1 MFTTLF
7 AFGAASFVVVSAVPI
22 DMNSGLS
29 PTSTLTSDSHIPTST
44 SLSAAPPSALLD
56 LSEIAPSQPDRAL
69 LPKAISEGSKPSDDV
84 QNSNPQPDTTHGQP
98 PHHGMSTI
106 PVPVKSKDSYGH
118 LKGWGMHGDDTG
130 LFVNY
135 LPPGSFTPHDAPA
148 TAGSTS
154 DDKAHQ

>member
-1 MFTTLF
+1 MVHTRSMFTTLF

-69 LPKAISEGSKPSDDV
+69 LPKASFI
-84 QNSNPQPDTTHGQP
+84 
-98 PHHGMSTI
+98 
-106 PVPVKSKDSYGH
+106 
-118 LKGWGMHGDDTG
+118 L
-130 LFVNY
+130 LFQ
-135 LPPGSFTPHDAPA
+135 SFIHPERFFL
-148 TAGSTS
+148 
-154 DDKAHQ
+154 